1 MPPKKKKTKANT
13 KGEEMGVNDYGLSV
27 ATAAKLEATV
37 MVPGQDELC
46 AEIKR
51 AVGRS
56 VQDYPRGENSA
67 FRALIPK
74 RDEQDLVWTDEN
86 EDEITAL
93 VEDAGSLPNEL
104 CKCPPVIDAV
114 WRTCFRFLGCLA
126 SDVVGYKNRLVY
138 GSNQHRSKN
147 AHWSEAFCKGLQYVM
162 LHPHFRKSTAE
173 MGLALQWASICRT
186 DDRRK
191 HLLNGC
197 RSNMFLMALQDVINS
212 TPGEVPAVQLE
223 IARLLYKDSFPGE
236 DEPAWFQLLMGIDA
250 ASKRVQNKFD
260 KLPEDMSKLYMV
272 TSEDLAAVL
281 SGLDNIRY
289 FSFRMYLGHQ
299 TYHDTIA
306 FTRCSDDRPSKRDVE
321 KAIKQVVL
329 SDLRNQR
336 KQELLGAPIPG
347 SPQRSL

>member
-1 MPPKKKKTKANT
+1 MPPKKSKAQK
-13 KGEEMGVNDYGLSV
+13 KGEEIDEYGKDM
-27 ATAAKLEATV
+27 AAAAAARLEARV
-37 MVPGQDELC
+37 MVPGEDELR

-74 RDEQDLVWTDEN
+74 RDEQDVFWTDDN
-86 EDEITAL
+86 EEEITAL
-93 VEDAGSLPNEL
+93 VDDEGSLPNEL

-147 AHWSEAFCKGLQYVM
+147 AHWSEGFCKGLQYVM
-162 LHPHFRKSTAE
+162 LHPHFRRSTAE

-186 DDRRK
+186 DDRRT
-191 HLLNGC
+191 HVLNGC
-197 RSNMFLMALQDVINS
+197 NSNVFLMALQDVINS
-212 TPGEVPAVQLE
+212 TPAEVPAVQLE
-223 IARLLYKDSFPGE
+223 VARLLYKDSFPGE

-250 ASKRVQNKFD
+250 ASKRVQNKFR

-272 TSEDLAAVL
+272 TSEDVAAVL

-289 FSFRMYLGHQ
+289 LSFRMYLGHQ

-306 FTRCSDDRPSKRDVE
+306 FTRCSDDRPSKEDVE
-321 KAIKQVVL
+321 KAIRQVVL

-336 KQELLGAPIPG
+336 RQELLGNPIPG
-347 SPQRSL
+347 SPQRPL